1 MCALAPHHPFPPQ
14 LRHYCAAHGVA
25 QPGRDSVSRGCRSR
39 RELERQ
45 VIRMSGVRAHDAAA
59 LAKRARVDAVQYR
72 HHTPVP
78 HIAAQTWPNSLAP
91 CNQSRIH
98 PRCHV
103 FEERGRMRVKRRPP
117 PAPHPL
123 FYPPLYP
130 TMQSTSSHHR
140 LSLTSGRLP
149 PTVECVARFRLGLKV

>member
-45 VIRMSGVRAHDAAA
+45 VIRMTGVRARYAAA

-72 HHTPVP
+72 DHTPVP

-103 FEERGRMRVKRRPP
+103 FEERGRMRVKRRP
-117 PAPHPL
+117 L
-123 FYPPLYP
+123 
-130 TMQSTSSHHR
+130 
-140 LSLTSGRLP
+140 LP
-149 PTVECVARFRLGLKV
+149 PPTPSSILPCTQQCKARQVTTVCRSRLADCHQRWNAWLGLG